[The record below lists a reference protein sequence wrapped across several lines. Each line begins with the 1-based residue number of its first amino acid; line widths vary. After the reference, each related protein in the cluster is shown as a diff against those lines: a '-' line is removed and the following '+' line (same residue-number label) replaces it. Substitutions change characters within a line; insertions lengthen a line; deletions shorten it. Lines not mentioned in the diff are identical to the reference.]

1 MFKLRSVV
9 QITSPLQLKEKC
21 ILCKNDFTITE
32 LRAHLENC
40 EKSDKVQDDTSD
52 KTTGVPEQA
61 ETVQDDNLDQTRTD
75 AQEIGADMDQHTESD
90 NDELPRLYPPPPR
103 VTEETVTDES
113 PLQQAI
119 TSCIDICTKNRMT
132 DPIDILRSLQDKIV
146 IGRDLDLASEETTIE
161 GETNFIVI
169 NRHNLLQSAF
179 DEISDLANLRFTL
192 EVQFAGEVS
201 SKAHV
206 F

>member
-1 MFKLRSVV
+1 MQFYVDDTEEIFRQKLVSDEGFRRLNEIGGFELLRCQSNCRLLEPINVKWTPESLRSTIGCQAKLFIRPIQRCLSLESVV
-9 QITSPLQLKEKC
+9 QISSPLQLKEKC

-52 KTTGVPEQA
+52 QTTGVPEQA

-75 AQEIGADMDQHTESD
+75 AQQKDADMDQHTESD
-90 NDELPRLYPPPPR
+90 NDDVPRLYPPPPR

-119 TSCIDICTKNRMT
+119 TSCIDICTKKT
-132 DPIDILRSLQDKIV
+132 
-146 IGRDLDLASEETTIE
+146 E
-161 GETNFIVI
+161 
-169 NRHNLLQSAF
+169 
-179 DEISDLANLRFTL
+179 
-192 EVQFAGEVS
+192 
-201 SKAHV
+201 
-206 F
+206 